1 MITPDEKVLVQVNVF
16 GLPYE
21 FKVNAENK
29 DKLIECAE
37 KLNRLI
43 GLKSKKMGD
52 STSQIKI
59 LTLLCLDF
67 LSDQKDSDET
77 IGRIENLLD
86 KSL

>member
-1 MITPDEKVLVQVNVF
+1 MIIPDEKVSVHVNVF

-21 FKVNAENK
+21 FKVDAESK
-29 DKLIECAE
+29 EKLIECAK

-43 GLKSKKMGD
+43 SRKSRKMGE

-67 LSDQKDSDET
+67 LSDQIDSEET
-77 IGRIENLLD
+77 IVRIDNLLD

>member
-1 MITPDEKVLVQVNVF
+1 MSIVSEKVSVNVNVF

-21 FKVNAENK
+21 FKVDAESK
-29 DKLIECAE
+29 EKLLECAK

-43 GLKSKKMGD
+43 GQKSRQTGE

-67 LSDQKDSDET
+67 LSNQMDSDEA